1 MQQQFLGLTMP
12 VFTAFGWAGEEAAL
26 NYALSQLEA
35 FIHELHAN
43 LSRQMQ
49 SYLPY
54 AGLNREIQT
63 VFLATNENIED
74 DAFIA
79 FFVRPMSLEIQLA
92 ITNQAA
98 LARSLKSAEET
109 PQRFLELLRDLGPGW
124 SLYIKQ
130 MEVDPESDKRTS
142 YQDLFKDEVSVLD
155 DETAAAILSRASFL
169 NGEPQWVTP
178 LYLSKRISSEQVAA
192 MGRSVV
198 PVMSEQIDTLAP
210 LVEFLMGKTRAK
222 KNKAKAAARS
232 RAATM
237 VAEAAEQALEPD
249 RQFVYETELKPLHI
263 RRGFINLTAAHW
275 DFFAENAR
283 ATTREVT
290 VSYEDKVDRDSA
302 VWRLASNDMARL
314 VLGDAA
320 RSWLEETFAPE
331 ERIQLVA
338 TKRDD
343 DKIEIVLGP
352 VTS

>member
-35 FIHELHAN
+35 FIHELHVN

-49 SYLPY
+49 SYLPH
-54 AGLNREIQT
+54 AGLSREIQT

-98 LARSLKSAEET
+98 LARSLKSAEEA
-109 PQRFLELLRDLGPGW
+109 PQRFLELLRELGPGW

-142 YQDLFKDEVSVLD
+142 YQDLFKDEVSALD
-155 DETAAAILSRASFL
+155 DETAAALFSRASFL
-169 NGEPQWVTP
+169 NSEPQWVTP
-178 LYLSKRISSEQVAA
+178 LYISKRIPSEQVAA
-192 MGRSVV
+192 MGRSVI
-198 PVMSEQIDTLAP
+198 PVMAEQIEELTP

-232 RAATM
+232 KAATM
-237 VAEAAEQALEPD
+237 VAEAAEQDVEPD
-249 RQFVYETELKPLHI
+249 RQFIYETELKPLHI

-275 DFFAENAR
+275 DFFAESAR
-283 ATTREVT
+283 ATTRAVT
-290 VSYEDKVDRDSA
+290 VSFEEKVDRDSA

-314 VLGDAA
+314 VLGDSA
-320 RSWLEETFAPE
+320 RNWLEETFAPD

-343 DKIEIVLGP
+343 DNIEIVLGP
-352 VTS
+352 VAS